1 MTTKLLART
10 ADKVLISVE
19 EARRFLP
26 SGRDYI
32 VSGNPVREQIIF
44 ADREKARA
52 RLGIGGR
59 ICIVSFGGSLG
70 ARRINEAV
78 AGFMA
83 WEQARGGIYHIHAT
97 GSYEKDRFPQQ
108 LTTAGVDPKAP
119 GLDIRTYIDDMPD
132 CLAAADLVISRA
144 GAMTLSELEA
154 SGTACVLIPS
164 PNVAENHQYHNARVL
179 EERGAAVVIEEK
191 NLSPELLRSTVAG
204 LCEEPQT
211 LCRLGK
217 NAQKMAV
224 LDANERIYREII
236 SLIGT

>member
-1 MTTKLLART
+1 M
-10 ADKVLISVE
+10 
-19 EARRFLP
+19 
-26 SGRDYI
+26 
-32 VSGNPVREQIIF
+32 
-44 ADREKARA
+44 
-52 RLGIGGR
+52 
-59 ICIVSFGGSLG
+59 
-70 ARRINEAV
+70 
-78 AGFMA
+78 
-83 WEQARGGIYHIHAT
+83 
-97 GSYEKDRFPQQ
+97 
-108 LTTAGVDPKAP
+108 
-119 GLDIRTYIDDMPD
+119 DIRTYIDDMPD